1 MKFTGAMNAIRKG
14 KKVTRDGK
22 TTIVMTDDNKMMRI
36 RGKKETEARF
46 TQSDIEGEWNVVK
59 EVTVK
64 AVAKK
69 KAVKK
74 KKKAA

>member
-22 TTIVMTDDNKMMRI
+22 TTIVMTDDKMMRI

-69 KAVKK
+69 KTAKK